1 MICLDFLRRTWA
13 EIDISSLIHNLKE
26 IKNAVENKKI
36 FAVVKADAYGHYAE
50 FVAPALEKEGVY
62 GFAVSNLIEAEQLRD
77 YGIKSPILI
86 LGFTPA
92 ELVKRLF
99 QGDIIQAV
107 YSADYANMLS
117 RAAVEQNV
125 KVKVHIKLD
134 TGMGRIGFDCR
145 TDELKEISSAIKSA
159 GLPNFILNGVFTH
172 FAVADRTLND
182 EDGFTDE
189 QNSRFLKATEAFLNA
204 GFKDIIFHTA
214 NSAATLLDYDKHY
227 DACRTGI
234 ILYGLKPNSELS
246 LKENLVP
253 VMSFK
258 TVVTMVK
265 TVRAGDTISY
275 GRTFKA
281 EKEMRLAS
289 IAVGYADGYPRAL
302 SGKGYVLIN
311 GQKAKIVGR
320 VCMDQTIVDVSCIDD
335 VKIGDEVLLFGKE
348 LPVEEIAQISGT
360 INYEI
365 ITNISPRVPRVMV

>member
-1 MICLDFLRRTWA
+1 MEFLRRTWA

-26 IKNAVENKKI
+26 IKNKVGGKKI

-50 FVAPALEKEGVY
+50 FVAPLLEKEGVY

-86 LGFTPA
+86 LGYTPI
-92 ELVKRLF
+92 ELVKRLYDN
-99 QGDIIQAV
+99 DIIQAV
-107 YSADYANMLS
+107 YSKEYADMLS
-117 RAAVEQNV
+117 LSAQKENV
-125 KVKVHIKLD
+125 TLKIHIKLD

-145 TDELKEISSAIKSA
+145 TGDLFELDDAIKSA
-159 GLPNFILNGVFTH
+159 YLPNLKLDGVFTH
-172 FAVADRTLND
+172 FAVADRTESD

-189 QNSRFLKATEAFLNA
+189 QNNRFDRVREAFLNE
-204 GFKDIIFHTA
+204 GFKDVIFHTA
-214 NSAATLLDYDKHY
+214 NSATTILDADKYY

-234 ILYGLKPNSELS
+234 ILYGLTPNKELS
-246 LKENLVP
+246 IKEDLIP

-265 TVRAGDTISY
+265 TVNKGDTVSY
-275 GRTFKA
+275 GRTFKV
-281 EKEMRLAS
+281 EKQMRLAS

-302 SGKGYVLIN
+302 SNKGYVLIN
-311 GQKAKIVGR
+311 GKKAKIVGR
-320 VCMDQTIVDVSCIDD
+320 VCMDQTVVDVTDIDD

-348 LPVEEIAQISGT
+348 LPVEEIAELSGT

-365 ITNISPRVPRVMV
+365 ITNISPRVPRVKV

>member
-1 MICLDFLRRTWA
+1 MDFLRRTWA

-86 LGFTPA
+86 LGYTPV
-92 ELVKRLF
+92 EFVERLAL
-99 QGDIIQAV
+99 GDIIQTV
-107 YSADYANMLS
+107 YSKDYAEMLS
-117 RAAVEQNV
+117 LAATKHDVTI
-125 KVKVHIKLD
+125 KVHIKLD

-145 TDELKEISSAIKSA
+145 TDELLEISSAIKSA
-159 GLPNFILNGVFTH
+159 GLPNFILDGVFTH
-172 FAVADRTLND
+172 FAVADRTENE

-189 QNSRFLKATEAFLNA
+189 QNNRFNKAKEAFLKA
-204 GFKDIIFHTA
+204 GFKDVIFHTA

-227 DACRTGI
+227 GACRTGI
-234 ILYGLKPNSELS
+234 ILYGLTPNNQLN
-246 LKENLVP
+246 LKEKLIP

-265 TVRAGDTISY
+265 TVKQGDTISY
-275 GRTFKA
+275 GRTFTA
-281 EKEMRLAS
+281 EKKMRLAS
-289 IAVGYADGYPRAL
+289 IAVGYADGYPRAM
-302 SGKGYVLIN
+302 SNKGYVIIN
-311 GQKAKIVGR
+311 GKKAKIVGR
-320 VCMDQTIVDVSCIDD
+320 VCMDQTVVDVSGIDD
-335 VKIGDEVLLFGKE
+335 VKIGDEVLLFGKD
-348 LPVEEIAQISGT
+348 LPVEEIAEISGT

-365 ITNISPRVPRVMV
+365 ITNISPRVPRVRV